1 MIKHNKA
8 QVTIKIGELHAAAKP
23 TIIYTLLGSCV
34 AVCMYDEKKHIGGM
48 NHIFLPG
55 NDSTGASTRYGEN
68 AIKHLIKKIV
78 RLGGDHKDITAKAF
92 GGGHVIPVMSED
104 IGVGSKIVDF
114 VVNFLKESGIK
125 LVAHDFGGNM
135 PRKVFFHTDTG
146 MAYVK
151 LVSPRLMNMVS
162 RKKIRKYL

>member
-1 MIKHNKA
+1 MIDHNKT
-8 QVTIKIGELHAAAKP
+8 QVTIKIGELHAAAEP

-34 AVCMYDEKKHIGGM
+34 AVCIYDSQKHIGGM

-55 NDSTGASTRYGEN
+55 GNSSTSSTRYGEN
-68 AIKHLIKKIV
+68 AIKNLLQKIIK
-78 RLGGDHKDITAKAF
+78 LGGNQKDMIAKAF
-92 GGGHVIPVMSED
+92 GGGHVIPAISEE

-114 VVNFLKESGIK
+114 VISFLKENKIE

-151 LVSPRLMNMVS
+151 QLSPRLAKLANQ
-162 RKKIRKYL
+162 KKLKGF